1 MTPEDEPPSLVKSG
15 EIASERI
22 KRPGQN
28 RNDAQLWIYLVV
40 KVNFNAIKNN
50 IAQESGMLGL

>member
-50 IAQESGMLGL
+50 IA